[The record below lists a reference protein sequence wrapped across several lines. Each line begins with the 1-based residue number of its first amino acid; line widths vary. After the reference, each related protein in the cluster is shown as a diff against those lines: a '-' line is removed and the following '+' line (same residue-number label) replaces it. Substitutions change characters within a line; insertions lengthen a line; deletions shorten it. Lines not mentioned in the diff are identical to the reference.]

1 MYQKI
6 RERQF
11 FSRKDDFEREKK
23 IKNGYREP
31 IEVLFA
37 YKCLEMERYVYKWFS
52 KSFIMIP

>member
-6 RERQF
+6 RERQL

-37 YKCLEMERYVYKWFS
+37 YKFWKWKDMYINGFLT
-52 KSFIMIP
+52 PLL